1 MKSFMAYLRTFLLC
15 FGMLHLSML
24 PGYALAQENENSGVI
39 TMPGMVEEAEA
50 ASAEG
55 QEQNYEEAQ
64 TNTQNNNQNNN
75 QSSQKKATRVDS
87 RQGEGVEG
95 GMVQG
100 LMDLVTMIGVGLV
113 AKSLIMYTPV
123 TTDMMVA
130 AAGGAAYLYGEI
142 STLNATK
149 EKMESETFVLTH
161 YDDGSTNNKQREALE
176 RQKKSYEDLAEMMD
190 TKASLK
196 KTAAAAF
203 AAAAVIA
210 VVSGAKVDAASVSC
224 MTSTQ
229 TYSATCAP
237 PYNTKPC
244 PCVAGAA
251 TIASTESSAQME
263 ANTPGLNS
271 AQKKAIIEAQSTS
284 TSTTATTACQEAA
297 APCTTVDNLRKMFF
311 TAGNMG
317 TLKSFVISGAGSLL
331 MKQMG
336 LGPLSGLVS
345 AAFSNLYGYLD
356 TIMASPYLR
365 AAAYGVMAGLAYAG
379 ASTSEEQAEKMREN
393 AQTIQEMLN
402 KMYDL
407 QDSSVADLEAEEK
420 ELQVENGLTPSEDF
434 DRGIASEEL
443 ICGPNAKEMEKRGE
457 NCQSQEKRLS
467 DNVEKSQKDGLGNLP
482 GAVVDAAGQIGNVA
496 DSLRETGG
504 LTDGAFEDSQ
514 KLSNN
519 AEALRKLN
527 SRVRD
532 KVNEGRKERGQDP
545 IDFDGQESE
554 IAGKFK
560 KAIIKAIDDNPEEAS
575 RAIAAFRN
583 QVPNSLKEGE
593 QSGEKVA
600 SQSSDE
606 SKSASSQKEESEAF
620 KMPEFESEDFSMDFD
635 DEEQEM
641 KEANVA
647 FGEGGEA
654 VVDVDE
660 SLDTDGKDIVSNKE
674 VSIFKVISVRYM
686 KSGIPRLIDL
696 E

>member
-1 MKSFMAYLRTFLLC
+1 MKPFMAYLRTFLLC
-15 FGMLHLSML
+15 FGMLHLSAL
-24 PGYALAQENENSGVI
+24 PTYALAQESETSGKI
-39 TMPGMVEEAEA
+39 TMPGIVDQAEA
-50 ASAEG
+50 TSVED
-55 QEQNYEEAQ
+55 QERSYNE
-64 TNTQNNNQNNN
+64 
-75 QSSQKKATRVDS
+75 SQGDDQDSEKKASRVDS
-87 RQGEGVEG
+87 RQGKGSED

-100 LMDLVTMIGVGLV
+100 LMDLVTMIAVGLL
-113 AKSLIMYTPV
+113 AKSLITYTPV

-130 AAGGAAYLYGEI
+130 AAGGATYLYGEI

-161 YDDGSTNNKQREALE
+161 YDDGSTNNMQREALE
-176 RQKKSYEDLAEMMD
+176 KQKKSYEDLAEMMD

-210 VVSGAKVDAASVSC
+210 VVSGAQVDAASVSC

-237 PYNTKPC
+237 PYNTTPC

-251 TIASTESSAQME
+251 AIASSESSAQME

-271 AQKKAIIEAQSTS
+271 AQKKAIIEAQSKT
-284 TSTTATTACQEAA
+284 TSTTASSACQAAA
-297 APCTTVDNLRKMFF
+297 APCTMVDNLRKMFF

-317 TLKSFVISGAGSLL
+317 TLKSFAISGAGGLL

-336 LGPLSGLVS
+336 LGPLSGLVT
-345 AAFSNLYGYLD
+345 AAFTNLYGFHD

-365 AAAYGVMAGLAYAG
+365 ATSYGVLAGLAYAG
-379 ASTSEEQAEKMREN
+379 ASTSEEQAEKMRDN

-402 KMYDL
+402 KVYEL
-407 QDSSVADLEAEEK
+407 QDSAVAQLEGQEQQ
-420 ELQVENGLTPSEDF
+420 LQIENGLTPVENF
-434 DRGIASEEL
+434 ERGISSEQL
-443 ICGPNAKEMEKRGE
+443 ICGANAKAKQKSGQ
-457 NCQSQEKRLS
+457 NCSSQEKRITDS
-467 DNVEKSQKDGLGNLP
+467 VQKAERDGLGNLP

-504 LTDGAFEDSQ
+504 LTDGAFADAQ

-519 AEALRKLN
+519 ADALRKLN

-532 KVNEGRKERGQDP
+532 EVNKAREKQGQDA
-545 IDFDGQESE
+545 IDFEGEE
-554 IAGKFK
+554 ERIAGELK
-560 KAIIKAIDDNPEEAS
+560 KAIIKAIDDNPSQAS
-575 RAIAAFRN
+575 RAMATY
-583 QVPNSLKEGE
+583 QGQLPKSLNEGSTDNE
-593 QSGEKVA
+593 EALA
-600 SQSSDE
+600 SQSSQDLE
-606 SKSASSQKEESEAF
+606 AVASEESEAF
-620 KMPEFESEDFSMDFD
+620 KMPEYEAEDFSMDLED
-635 DEEQEM
+635 GEM
-641 KEANVA
+641 KEASISYS
-647 FGEGGEA
+647 EDGEA